1 MKLIERRTAILSNYK
16 TMDINILHSIV
27 NMKLRNEKQTLNN
40 FCSEYQIEQSA
51 LLQRFNKIDLI
62 YDVEQ
67 NQFKQT
73 EG

>member
-1 MKLIERRTAILSNYK
+1 
-16 TMDINILHSIV
+16 MDINMLHSIV
-27 NMKLRNEKQTLNN
+27 NMKLRNEKQTLKN
-40 FCSEYQIEQSA
+40 FCCEYQIEQSA